1 MSKTVGVYKISCSV
15 NSKIYI
21 GSSIN
26 IYKRWFNHR
35 YELNNNKH
43 HANYL
48 QHAWNK
54 YGKDCFIF
62 EILEK
67 IEDVSVLI
75 EREQYWM
82 DYYQSY
88 KPAYGFNSNSKA
100 EGNHKR
106 KWTKQQRE
114 KYSKSR
120 KGKPASEA
128 LQNALNN
135 SRKIGS
141 KSNLSSIDEN
151 KVIQIVNDINSG
163 LTPNEVSKLH
173 SVGISIVR
181 SICQKRN
188 WKHILQNLTIRE
200 IGTKSQRQRCAKL
213 NEEQVRNI
221 KKRLAEGENHLTIAE
236 EYNVSRTTI
245 LDIKKNKTW
254 KDITI

>member
-1 MSKTVGVYKISCSV
+1 MSKIIGVYKISCSI

-43 HANYL
+43 HTKHL
-48 QHAWNK
+48 QNAWNK
-54 YGKDCFIF
+54 YGKDYFTF
-62 EILEK
+62 EIVEK
-67 IEDVSVLI
+67 IEDISILI
-75 EREQYWM
+75 GREQYWM
-82 DYYQSY
+82 DHYKSY
-88 KPAYGFNSNSKA
+88 DPVYGFNSNSKA
-100 EGNHKR
+100 EGNHTR
-106 KWTKQQRE
+106 KWTEKQRE

-128 LQNALNN
+128 LQKALNN

-141 KSNLSSIDEN
+141 KSNLSLIDEN

-163 LTPNEVSKLH
+163 LTPKEVCKLH
-173 SVGISIVR
+173 NIGISIVR

-200 IGTKSQRQRCAKL
+200 IGTKSQRQRCSKL

-221 KKRLAEGENHLTIAE
+221 KKRLSEGESHLTIAK
-236 EYNVSRTTI
+236 EYNVSRTAI

-254 KDITI
+254 KDIIV